1 VIRTVLDA
9 NALVSGFPASTGT
22 LADLLDRWR
31 DGQFQL
37 ITSEHILDKIA
48 RAWIKP
54 YWQRRFASERV
65 KLVMAL
71 LREEAEIT
79 PIAVNVQDV
88 ATHPEDDV
96 VLATAVSARVDYLA
110 TGDKGLLRLENY
122 QDIVILTPRAF
133 LNLREQHER

>member
-1 VIRTVLDA
+1 MIRAVLDA

-37 ITSEHILDKIA
+37 ITSEHILDEIA

-54 YWQRRFASERV
+54 YWQRRFAPERV

-71 LREEAEIT
+71 LREAAEIT
-79 PIAVNVQDV
+79 PIAVNVQGV

-133 LNLREQHER
+133 LNLLEQHER